1 VNATERTILEA
12 LCASG
17 RKLHGRN
24 LLAAADGNLSYR
36 FRPDRI
42 ALTPAG
48 VNKADLRPEML
59 CWMKQDGSVLYGRPS
74 SERLM
79 HLAIFRAVPEAR
91 AIVHAHPPTAIAW
104 SLAQPGMAFLPD
116 ESLPEVILAAG
127 RIPVVPYTRP
137 GTAAMGEAL
146 LPFLPAHRLLLLARH
161 GAVCWGETVEEAT
174 NGIERLEHLCQIL
187 KSAGEMGGA
196 KPLPAEEVAELRR
209 LRAKAGPKVL

>member
-1 VNATERTILEA
+1 MNVTERTILEA
-12 LCASG
+12 LCTSG

-116 ESLPEVILAAG
+116 EALPEVILAAG

-161 GAVCWGETVEEAT
+161 GAVCWGETVQEAT